1 MSNLN
6 FRVKIKNSCTIVKT
20 FFSPFKIE
28 ISRQNWKSNLN
39 FSVSR
44 VPNSYIFQLFEFCA
58 KMNDFRRLEFIR
70 QNIEFFKN
78 LNFPA
83 KMNIFVILLNFRG
96 KNKQNLF
103 LHRIRNVVGYS
114 RFSLKGSNCPKSASI
129 QDFGLTRIPY
139 LLKFSKDN
147 RIPPRQSN
155 KNAQLTNPERKK

>member
-1 MSNLN
+1 ML
-6 FRVKIKNSCTIVKT
+6 
-20 FFSPFKIE
+20 FSPLKSKFRAKIE
-28 ISRQNWKSNLN
+28 KVILIFPFRARAQ
-39 FSVSR
+39 
-44 VPNSYIFQLFEFCA
+44 NSYIFQLFEFSRQNEYFCHT
-58 KMNDFRRLEFIR
+58 FEFFR
-70 QNIEFFKN
+70 QNIKN
-78 LNFPA
+78 L
-83 KMNIFVILLNFRG
+83 IYLNFRS

-155 KNAQLTNPERKK
+155 KNAQLTNPEKK

>member
-1 MSNLN
+1 ML
-6 FRVKIKNSCTIVKT
+6 
-20 FFSPFKIE
+20 FFPFKIE
-28 ISRQNWKSNLN
+28 ISRQNWKSNFN

-44 VPNSYIFQLFEFCA
+44 APNSYIFQLFEFCA

-70 QNIEFFKN
+70 QNEYFCHTFEFFRQNIKN
-78 LNFPA
+78 L
-83 KMNIFVILLNFRG
+83 IYLNFRA

-155 KNAQLTNPERKK
+155 KNAQLTNPERKSK